1 MSNTTNG
8 AGSGSGSSFEHSA
21 ETGSDHGPIDGLNSG
36 SGAELLRTFDIGT
49 GDGQYFNDLSWNMRT
64 IRCVGT
70 PELLVRPRSDGSTAP
85 LCRVGIVDCEAT
97 STDPERAELFDLALA
112 IVEVD
117 ANGVIVGLRAFDHA
131 VRDPGKPIPADVV
144 RITKVNDTMVAG
156 KQLDYAHWE
165 SLLNSCDYLV
175 AHNAAYDAIL
185 LERLLPGVAGARWAC
200 SMTQIDW
207 IEHGF
212 DGRSLGY
219 LLMQAGF
226 YNSAHRAS
234 ADVITLMHLL
244 SWAEDF
250 APVMHELLTNAD
262 KDSLLIGAYKAPY
275 AAKTV
280 LRDRGYRWNA
290 IDKIWMKEV
299 DLEFVEI
306 ERSWLFHEAACI
318 SPLIVPVNPRQRF
331 RPMRMPTTR

>member
-1 MSNTTNG
+1 M
-8 AGSGSGSSFEHSA
+8 
-21 ETGSDHGPIDGLNSG
+21 
-36 SGAELLRTFDIGT
+36 LRTLDIGT
-49 GDGQYFNDLSWNMRT
+49 GGGHYFNDVSWNMRS

-70 PELLVRPRSDGSTAP
+70 PELLVRPRSDGSNGP

-117 ANGVIVGLRAFDHA
+117 ANGVIVSLTAFEHA
-131 VRDPGKPIPADVV
+131 QRDPGKPIPADVV
-144 RITKVNDTMVAG
+144 RITRVTDAMVAG
-156 KQLDYAHWE
+156 KQLDHAHWE
-165 SLLNSCDYLV
+165 SLLCSCDYLV

-185 LERLLPGVAGARWAC
+185 LERLLPNISGARWAC

-207 IEHGF
+207 TGHGF
-212 DGRSLGY
+212 DGRNLGY

-234 ADVITLMHLL
+234 ADVITLLHLL

-250 APVMHELLTNAD
+250 VPVMHELLTNAD

-275 AAKTV
+275 SSKTV

-299 DLEFVEI
+299 DLELAEI
-306 ERSWLFHEAACI
+306 ERRWLYHEAGCI
-318 SPLIVPVNPRQRF
+318 SPLIMPVNARQRF
-331 RPMRMPTTR
+331 RRMRLPSPR